1 MFRIGIAEDDPSFQ
15 KTISEYIERYKKE
28 KNVDIQAS
36 FFQDGSELVFKY
48 EPIYDVLLLDI
59 EMPKMNG
66 MDAAREIRKRDQR
79 VLIIFI
85 TNMAQYAI
93 NGYEVGA
100 LDFVLKPI
108 KYFSFSMKLEKALKS
123 VKGYPYVVLRPFLM
137 DFLHTSCSLPC
148 LYSAVILH
156 TKFPGKRL
164 CIALHVPMQ
173 YSISAIVYI

>member
-15 KTISEYIERYKKE
+15 KTISEYIERYQKE
-28 KNVDIQAS
+28 KNIDIQAS
-36 FFQDGSELVFKY
+36 FFQDGNELVFKY

-108 KYFSFSMKLEKALKS
+108 KYFSFSMKLEKAGLSQQDVISQLSEWIRNKAGLGTES
-123 VKGYPYVVLRPFLM
+123 LLACNIVVSF
-137 DFLHTSCSLPC
+137 FIQNCEVFH
-148 LYSAVILH
+148 
-156 TKFPGKRL
+156 K
-164 CIALHVPMQ
+164 
-173 YSISAIVYI
+173 

>member
-28 KNVDIQAS
+28 TNIDIQAS
-36 FFQDGSELVFKY
+36 FFQDGNELVFKY

-66 MDAAREIRKRDQR
+66 IDAAREIRKRDQR

-123 VKGYPYVVLRPFLM
+123 VKGQESVNILLELM
-137 DFLHTSCSLPC
+137 
-148 LYSAVILH
+148 
-156 TKFPGKRL
+156 
-164 CIALHVPMQ
+164 
-173 YSISAIVYI
+173 